1 MVRQQLQAAS
11 GSDVDNQWWTRAV
24 IYENHLPSFRD
35 GDGDGVGDLP
45 GLTESLAYLDE
56 TLGVDTIWTGPFYK
70 SPLLDHGFDVSDFYA
85 VEPTFGTLA
94 DVETLL
100 TEARRRSMRVIVD
113 YIPNHSS
120 DQHPWF
126 TDSRS
131 SRDSRRRD
139 WYVWRDPA
147 PDGGPP
153 NNWTSEAGGSVWE
166 CDPATGQFYLHS
178 HLVEQPDLN
187 WRNPE
192 VRTEMLNVLRYWLD
206 KGADGVRIDVAHML
220 MKDPDFRDNPVD
232 EDVSPN
238 AYDIQHS
245 DFASQRH
252 IYDRRHPDTFDVLR
266 EIRAVVDEYPG
277 RACLG
282 EIEAMPWSEWARYFG
297 TELDGLH
304 MSFAF
309 GLIETPWRA
318 RALARTVDD
327 MLAAIPEGGWPL
339 LALGN
344 HDRPRLATRVGRPQA
359 RVAAVMLLTL
369 RGTPTLFYGDELGL
383 QDQVVPPGRGRDY
396 FARLPGGASRDLVRT
411 PMPWS
416 AAPNGGFSDAPE
428 SSLWLPPSIEIGSID
443 VATQLGDPSSSLSL
457 YRRLLAL
464 RRQSPALTTGA
475 YRPLALGDPQDP
487 YAADTWVYERTWGA
501 DRKVVALNTGP
512 RAQRVYADVDGVV
525 EVSTIPHREG
535 AAVRGELAL
544 LPDEAVVIDASRT

>member
-1 MVRQQLQAAS
+1 MVRQQSQAAS
-11 GSDVDNQWWTRAV
+11 ESDVDNQWWRRAV

-56 TLGVDTIWTGPFYK
+56 TLGVDTIWVGPFYK

-94 DVETLL
+94 DVGALL
-100 TEARRRSMRVIVD
+100 TEARRRSMRVVVD

-120 DQHPWF
+120 DQHPCF
-126 TDSRS
+126 TESRS

-166 CDPATGQFYLHS
+166 YDPATGQFYLHS

-192 VRTEMLNVLRYWLD
+192 VRTEMLHVLRYWLD

-220 MKDPDFRDNPVD
+220 MKDPEFRDNPVD
-232 EDVSPN
+232 DDVGPN
-238 AYDIQHS
+238 TYDIQHP

-277 RACLG
+277 RVCLG
-282 EIEAMPWSEWARYFG
+282 EIEAMPWSDWARYFG
-297 TELDGLH
+297 AELDGLH

-309 GLIETPWRA
+309 GLIETPWTA
-318 RALARTVDD
+318 HAVTQAVDD
-327 MLAAIPEGGWPL
+327 MLAAVPEGSWPL

-344 HDRPRLATRVGRPQA
+344 HDRPRLATRLGRPQA

-396 FARLPGGASRDLVRT
+396 FARPPGGASRDLVRT

-416 AAPNGGFSDAPE
+416 TAPNGGFSDAAE
-428 SSLWLPPSIEIGSID
+428 SILWLPPSIEIGSID
-443 VATQLGDPSSSLSL
+443 VATQLDDPSSSLSL

-475 YRPLALGDPQDP
+475 YRRLALGDPQDP

-501 DRKVVALNTGP
+501 DRKVVALNMGP
-512 RAQRVYADVDGVV
+512 RAQRVHADVDGVV

-535 AAVRGELAL
+535 AAVCGELAL